1 MANSQNFETALN
13 SGKLPIR
20 AMWYNPNAPKNKITI
35 QFSGRTKRSEIDPEF
50 FSGSTAKAGNSLI
63 RIASG
68 ISTDGDFNY
77 TVLASWK
84 LEELQNRMNITEN
97 FLDLL
102 LKSSKG
108 NPLNFT
114 GSDSVMTATE
124 LYGTDVTAAVERC
137 TVPNTRTLTPQQP
150 VQAPDSSIVMQFEN
164 KPIYQ
169 HTWLIEGN
177 TPAFI
182 WSGHTTVNPSLQE
195 QPKAAVKGAPVVQ
208 ELVSVED
215 LM

>member
-1 MANSQNFETALN
+1 MANSQNFENALN

-20 AMWYNPNAPKNKITI
+20 AMWYNPNAAKNKITI
-35 QFSGRTKRSEIDPEF
+35 QFSGRTKRSEIDAEF
-50 FSGSTAKAGNSLI
+50 FSGSTAKAGNSLV

-68 ISTDGDFNY
+68 ISTDGNFNY
-77 TVLASWK
+77 TVLASWN
-84 LEELQNRMNITEN
+84 LEELKPRLNVDEN
-97 FLDLL
+97 FLNQLM
-102 LKSSKG
+102 KSSSQ

-114 GSDSVMTATE
+114 ASNSVMTATE
-124 LYGTDVTAAVERC
+124 LYGTDVTAALERC
-137 TVPNTRTLTPQQP
+137 TVPNTRSLRPQQP
-150 VQAPDSSIVMQFEN
+150 VQAPDGSTVMQFEN

-195 QPKAAVKGAPVVQ
+195 QPKAAAKEAPVVQ
-208 ELVSVED
+208 ELVSVDE